1 MTRKPATVRNQES
14 RQRKKDRGL
23 TRTEVLVYEEDRDAV
38 HAYAAALR
46 AARQPE
52 HQDHQQ

>member
-1 MTRKPATVRNQES
+1 MTKKPATVRNQES